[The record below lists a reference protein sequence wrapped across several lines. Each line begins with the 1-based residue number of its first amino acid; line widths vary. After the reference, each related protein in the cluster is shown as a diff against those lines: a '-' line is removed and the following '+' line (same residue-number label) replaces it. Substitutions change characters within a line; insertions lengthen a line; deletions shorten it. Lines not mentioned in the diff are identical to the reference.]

1 MEGLVGIEPTTT
13 YLRGRYSDQLSY
25 KPIFGGTGE
34 NRTLHTLLAKQ
45 SRLTLE
51 HAIPN
56 CKWWL
61 TKDSNL
67 HCDVRG
73 VVVYPLA

>member
-25 KPIFGGTGE
+25 KPVFGGTGE

-51 HAIPN
+51 HAIPY
-56 CKWWL
+56 C
-61 TKDSNL
+61 
-67 HCDVRG
+67 
-73 VVVYPLA
+73 